1 MALTSSSR
9 PFVAVWNAS
18 HHAAGST
25 SVPSGCGARPVR
37 TISPVSAS
45 HTTTLVDWVDESTP
59 ATSSAVIGL
68 PLCDVF
74 DDLDRGA
81 GVERGLD
88 LLGGRGLAGDQQVVV
103 ADVTVRVGGGAA
115 ELRVV
120 DDQDRPVGDPE
131 GRLLELGVVAVGVEE
146 PPDGDGGDRDERD
159 VGAEGVEQAEDL
171 GAGAGVVL
179 GRVPAARQHDVDL
192 RAEQ

>member
-9 PFVAVWNAS
+9 PFVASPNAS

-25 SVPSGCGARPVR
+25 SVPSRCGARPVR

-45 HTTTLVDWVDESTP
+45 HTTTLVDWVDESMP

-74 DDLDRGA
+74 DDLDRGT

-88 LLGGRGLAGDQQVVV
+88 LLGGRGLAGTAIEIVEH
-103 ADVTVRVGGGAA
+103 VT
-115 ELRVV
+115 
-120 DDQDRPVGDPE
+120 E
-131 GRLLELGVVAVGVEE
+131 GQ
-146 PPDGDGGDRDERD
+146 PYDS
-159 VGAEGVEQAEDL
+159 
-171 GAGAGVVL
+171 
-179 GRVPAARQHDVDL
+179 
-192 RAEQ
+192 

>member
-1 MALTSSSR
+1 MALTSSCWF
-9 PFVAVWNAS
+9 FVASPNAS
-18 HHAAGST
+18 HQAAGST

-37 TISPVSAS
+37 TSSPVSAS

-74 DDLDRGA
+74 DDLDRGT

-103 ADVTVRVGGGAA
+103 ADVAVRVGGGAA
-115 ELRVV
+115 LLRVV
-120 DDQDRPVGDPE
+120 IDLIQPVGVPE
-131 GRLLELGVVAVGVEE
+131 GRLLELGVVAVGVEV
-146 PPDGDGGDRDERD
+146 PPDGDY
-159 VGAEGVEQAEDL
+159 
-171 GAGAGVVL
+171 
-179 GRVPAARQHDVDL
+179 
-192 RAEQ
+192 

>member
-1 MALTSSSR
+1 MPCCRPPTPMALTSSRR
-9 PFVAVWNAS
+9 PFAASLKAS
-18 HHAAGST
+18 HQAAGST

-45 HTTTLVDWVDESTP
+45 HTTTLVDCVDESMP

-81 GVERGLD
+81 RVERGLD
-88 LLGGRGLAGDQQVVV
+88 LLGGRGLARDQQVVV
-103 ADVTVRVGGGAA
+103 ADVAVRVGRGAA

-120 DDQDRPVGDPE
+120 DDEDVVVRNFE
-131 GRLLELGVVAVGVEE
+131 G
-146 PPDGDGGDRDERD
+146 
-159 VGAEGVEQAEDL
+159 
-171 GAGAGVVL
+171 
-179 GRVPAARQHDVDL
+179 
-192 RAEQ
+192 